1 MTTSNRAKRAT
12 VAIGPSQVDAF
23 QMPDGSYC
31 MSQAQ
36 VAECIGTTPQNASN
50 FLRSKAFKALR
61 GGGSTD
67 QSFETMADLAV
78 LGEAYAEPDALR
90 EQVAQLEQQ
99 LRDAGLEPWQLPQ
112 TER

>member
-1 MTTSNRAKRAT
+1 MTTGDKAKRAT
-12 VAIGPSQVDAF
+12 VAIGSSQVDAF

-61 GGGSTD
+61 GGESTD
-67 QSFETMADLAV
+67 QSFETMRSN
-78 LGEAYAEPDALR
+78 LR
-90 EQVAQLEQQ
+90 SRPPEVPGSM
-99 LRDAGLEPWQLPQ
+99 RFPW
-112 TER
+112 T